1 MMKNTNKNYLKQSDH
16 DQQQSM
22 MNFNAKKSEQ
32 QQKSKKP
39 TNWYLL
45 YLSGSRRFMFY
56 ACFQPGK
63 LVLWSH
69 FWAMFV
75 VIWTDIDRNID
86 QCYFYTGPQI
96 CQLLYSFGLCRAS

>member
-22 MNFNAKKSEQ
+22 MNFNAKKEQ

-45 YLSGSRRFMFY
+45 YLSGRRFMFGVSN
-56 ACFQPGK
+56 PE
-63 LVLWSH
+63 
-69 FWAMFV
+69 
-75 VIWTDIDRNID
+75 N
-86 QCYFYTGPQI
+86 
-96 CQLLYSFGLCRAS
+96 